1 MSTLDSDQKELDKAF
16 ARVQEIDGPTAK
28 EIAAQIMLEL
38 KEFADFKFHARQGL
52 RLGDHDS
59 VMITYASVPAG
70 APELDALNAKTNPKW
85 HIAEVHSPARDQRWR
100 LDGPA
105 PSKVMIEH
113 FSGSIRRKNNWDKA
127 NKVVFRAKTGTP
139 EQILRYL
146 VDFFR
151 KNREAFLP

>member
-1 MSTLDSDQKELDKAF
+1 MSTLDTDQKELDKAF
-16 ARVQEIDGPTAK
+16 ARVQEIGGQTAK

-38 KEFADFKFHARQGL
+38 KEFAGFKLHARQGL
-52 RLGDHDS
+52 RLGNHDS
-59 VMITYASVPAG
+59 VMITYASVPTG

-85 HIAEVHSPARDQRWR
+85 HITEADKMTREQRWL

-105 PSKVMIEH
+105 PSKVKIEH
-113 FSGSIRRKNNWDKA
+113 FSGSIRRKNDWNKA
-127 NKVVFRAKTGTP
+127 NNIVFRAKTGTP
-139 EQILRYL
+139 QQIVQYL